1 MEGYSTGKLDAAA
14 DARQPANFKL
24 VTSEISKKACP
35 GFPDTNDKYERLMIL
50 VEEALGR
57 RSDFSRVSSECE
69 ASDLLRRQPTAS
81 IHVADA
87 TREASDEELL
97 LGGMHTEYYLREMK
111 HRTASLEE
119 SDEELLLDG
128 ENAENDPSDLI
139 EATKEEY
146 VTQDGQEKTIFVCS
160 KVSAGWSQ
168 DTEAAARTGAASLID
183 TAADVY
189 AGRYAN
195 AFVLAR
201 PPSHHA
207 VGNADL
213 ARNGSKKNL
222 PFGFCHLNSIGS
234 AVANLRASHPELR
247 VCIFDIDVHAGNGN
261 EDSFWD
267 DPQVFTVSI
276 HEFAIWPGDK
286 TCAADYVGGP
296 HAIGSVLNFPI
307 PMGAGD
313 SEYYHVVK
321 DYIIPRI
328 VEFAPGIIFV
338 AAGYDALQGD
348 AYADQELTPDWY
360 GWCISELVR
369 QTRTPLVL
377 NLEGGYTPENVV
389 LAIGRSIDA
398 LAGAQP
404 EDFLSCM
411 SITPLAEETIR
422 FIEWQKSEREDSL
435 KLALAHEVRTRPS
448 EADTK
453 PLLKN
458 EAHMEEAARF
468 KDAEDLRKTALQAEA
483 DALMGK
489 VNIKARTKKMKEV
502 AKIAKQPKYIDACL
516 VVKGEPPRFGNFVP

>member
-1 MEGYSTGKLDAAA
+1 MEGYSAGNPDAAP
-14 DARQPANFKL
+14 RRPANFKL
-24 VTSEISKKACP
+24 VTSEISKRACP

-57 RSDFSRVSSECE
+57 RSDFFRVESESE
-69 ASDLLRRQPTAS
+69 ASYLLRRQPAAS
-81 IHVADA
+81 VHVANA

-111 HRTASLEE
+111 HRTASLDE

-146 VTQDGQEKTIFVCS
+146 VTQDDQAKTIFVCS
-160 KVSAGWSQ
+160 SLSAGWSQ
-168 DTEAAARTGAASLID
+168 DTETAARTGAASLID
-183 TAADVY
+183 CAADVY
-189 AGRYAN
+189 AGRYAS

-207 VGNADL
+207 VGNAEL

-222 PFGFCHLNSIGS
+222 PFGFCHLNSIAS
-234 AVANLRASHPELR
+234 AVANLRSTHPDLR
-247 VCIFDIDVHAGNGN
+247 VCIFDFDVHAGNGN

-276 HEFAIWPGDK
+276 HEFDIWPGDK

-307 PMGAGD
+307 PIGAGD

-328 VEFAPGIIFV
+328 VDFAPGVIFI
-338 AAGYDALQGD
+338 AAGYDALLGD

-360 GWCISELVR
+360 GWCISELMR

-389 LAIGRSIDA
+389 IAIGRSIDA
-398 LAGAQP
+398 LAGAPP

-411 SITPLAEETIR
+411 SIKPLADECLR
-422 FIEWQKSEREDSL
+422 FIEWQRSEREDSL
-435 KLALAHEVRTRPS
+435 KLALAHKVKPRPS
-448 EADTK
+448 EADTE
-453 PLLKN
+453 PVLKDQVHL
-458 EAHMEEAARF
+458 EAAARF
-468 KDAEDLRKTALQAEA
+468 KEAEDLRKTTLQNEA
-483 DALMGK
+483 DALGGK

-502 AKIAKQPKYIDACL
+502 AKIVKQQKYIDACL
-516 VVKGEPPRFGNFVP
+516 VVKGQPPRFGNFVP